1 MDEDVEDTQWTE
13 AARERYAAS
22 AEQLIAQIRR
32 HVELTTGREGRQREL
47 GPYFES
53 TDEVH
58 EAAVAFTDA
67 EFDWCGSTSI
77 RVHTHKDDE
86 DDDNWNDEEDEE
98 GDVLSVLGRW
108 DFRITDP
115 EAFLAAGRRA
125 YAKTWPGDTAEDA
138 EIAVQTPHNVVSEL
152 LHGRGLG
159 RVEKAPGV
167 EVRQYWTT
175 TFVHDGTEVDE
186 DDPFGIAVG

>member
-1 MDEDVEDTQWTE
+1 MDEDVAETQWTE
-13 AARERYAAS
+13 AAREHYAAS
-22 AEQLIAQIRR
+22 AEELIARIRQ
-32 HVELTTGREGRQREL
+32 HVELTTGRKGRQREL

-53 TDEVH
+53 AVEVH
-58 EAAVAFTDA
+58 EAAVAFADA

-77 RVHTHKDDE
+77 KVHTHEDDE
-86 DDDNWNDEEDEE
+86 DYDEWDDDEA

-115 EAFLAAGRRA
+115 EAFLSAGRRA
-125 YAKTWPGDTAEDA
+125 YAKTWPDDTAEDA

-152 LHGRGLG
+152 LHGHGLG

-167 EVRQYWTT
+167 EVRQFWTT

-186 DDPFGIAVG
+186 DDPFGIAER